1 MFKYLFRASALFQR
15 PPIEI
20 EKDSHFRP
28 SPIRGNSA
36 FPPILTH
43 RKGGDSGKIFL
54 PNVERRKYL
63 PQRYYILFLSFQ
75 AFPSFAIRLSQN
87 LDFSSPTMGQEEIVR
102 RSSFGG
108 DVSLRSAV
116 GFD

>member
-1 MFKYLFRASALFQR
+1 MRFPQFYTPQR
-15 PPIEI
+15 
-20 EKDSHFRP
+20 
-28 SPIRGNSA
+28 
-36 FPPILTH
+36 
-43 RKGGDSGKIFL
+43 GGDSGEIFL
-54 PNVERRKYL
+54 LNLQHRKYL
-63 PQRYYILFLSFQ
+63 PQRCYILFLSFQ